1 MEIGKVGSVAFRE
14 GWMGFG
20 IILSYPTRRCR
31 NLET

>member
-20 IILSYPTRRCR
+20 IMLLYSTRPCMI
-31 NLET
+31 